1 MFLLSLKKRARLYIK
16 QMKLDV
22 LFFCFLQNGNNL
34 ETSFFC
40 RCRLLLCLICLYKNW
55 KLIRKITKKRLTGL
69 KSEVVVTWSR
79 PQSEARTDAGSF
91 SRQLL
96 LTLDDWARFGYGLS
110 LNRAANTAQPV
121 PNFLSLF
128 HQKHVRKSWSIRSSS
143 SAFKYGVKC
152 AHLLSAR

>member
-1 MFLLSLKKRARLYIK
+1 MFLLSLKKELDYILNK
-16 QMKLDV
+16 WNLM
-22 LFFCFLQNGNNL
+22 FCFFVSCKTATIWKQVFLSLSSSALFDLFIQKL
-34 ETSFFC
+34 K
-40 RCRLLLCLICLYKNW
+40 IDPKNH
-55 KLIRKITKKRLTGL
+55 KKRLTGL
-69 KSEVVVTWSR
+69 KSEVVITWSR

-143 SAFKYGVKC
+143 SAFKYGAKC